1 MRPKT
6 LLRWIGAVLIALAAL
21 CYAADF
27 EWFEYRMRNA
37 KSNDPLQTL
46 TFYYATAMKNGKVE
60 VFYDQPQ
67 TQTCV
72 HSLFSH
78 GGYRPCWRF
87 NRSGIQRVSAIPP
100 AGTFAE
106 RSHLAGGK
114 GSVLGA
120 DAETAIERA
129 PFFPTDRTA
138 KK

>member
-1 MRPKT
+1 MDWR
-6 LLRWIGAVLIALAAL
+6 VLIALAAL

-27 EWFEYRMRNA
+27 VWFEYRMRNA

-78 GGYRPCWRF
+78 GGYPPCWRF
-87 NRSGIQRVSAIPP
+87 SRSGIQRVSAIIPSPSEAFFAQAWPP
-100 AGTFAE
+100 APEQISE
-106 RSHLAGGK
+106 RSFGQKSPSG
-114 GSVLGA
+114 
-120 DAETAIERA
+120 
-129 PFFPTDRTA
+129 
-138 KK
+138 